1 MARLRVRKHVLQAVA
16 MHMIEKGKVLSANDW
31 KVDSDAPISL
41 GQIQNHFS
49 SWGRMLGCI
58 EHDLPEAWAE
68 IQKAS
73 TPPPPPPPAPKPKAS
88 SKKKDPLA
96 ALSQAAKAEKSED

>member
-49 SWGRMLGCI
+49 SWGRMDVLSMTFQRRGQRFKS
-58 EHDLPEAWAE
+58 P
-68 IQKAS
+68 
-73 TPPPPPPPAPKPKAS
+73 TPPPPTPGPKPKAS